1 MQINQAQTTNKG
13 GTHYGCMFQESTHKS
28 LIGVP
33 GTTGLGLTQQQNSNA
48 SHSRPEAD
56 NFTQGGRNA
65 SIGINMNSKSIPLQ
79 LQTKSRIR
87 ISTESM
93 QNINHNPSVNYPQS
107 YQANTVS
114 TIRE

>member
-1 MQINQAQTTNKG
+1 M
-13 GTHYGCMFQESTHKS
+13 
-28 LIGVP
+28 
-33 GTTGLGLTQQQNSNA
+33 SNPKQDQD
-48 SHSRPEAD
+48 S
-56 NFTQGGRNA
+56 FTQGGRNA

-93 QNINHNPSVNYPQS
+93 QNINNNPTVNYQPQS